1 MLKPIPWISGAL
13 LAVATTLGAQ
23 AETLRLYGPGGP
35 TPAMREVAAVFSAE
49 TGHKVEVTA
58 GPASRWMEQ
67 ARTDADLIYSGSE
80 NMMTAFFAAHGDI
93 VEESVI
99 PLYMRPS
106 AILVRTGNPNE
117 FTGLRSLLEPGVK
130 IMVVQGAGQVGMW
143 EDAVGRMR
151 NIKDLRAFRDNIVF
165 RAPNSGAARQ
175 RWTEDDSIDA
185 WLIWNHWQID
195 NPNLA
200 DMVAVEPDLAIYRD
214 TGIGLTARGVENPV
228 ASDFIAFL
236 QSETSERIFVAH
248 GWRRAF

>member
-1 MLKPIPWISGAL
+1 MLKPMILIAGAL
-13 LAVATTLGAQ
+13 LAVTTALGAQ
-23 AETLRLYGPGGP
+23 ADTLRLYGPGGP
-35 TPAMREVAAVFSAE
+35 TPAMKEAAAVFSAE

-58 GPASRWMEQ
+58 GPASRWMDK
-67 ARTDADLIYSGSE
+67 ARADADLIYSGSE

-106 AILVRTGNPNE
+106 AILVRKGNPDG
-117 FTGLRSLLEPGVK
+117 FTGLRSLLQPGVN

-151 NIKDLRAFRDNIVF
+151 NIGQLRAFRDNIVF
-165 RAPNSGAARQ
+165 RAPNSGVARQ
-175 RWTEDDSIDA
+175 RWTEDSSIDA

-195 NPNLA
+195 NPDLA

-214 TGIGLTARGVENPV
+214 TGIGLTTRGTKNPV
-228 ASDFIAFL
+228 AADFITFL
-236 QSETSERIFVAH
+236 QSETSSRIFAAH
-248 GWRRAF
+248 GWRSEF